1 MASTTQQATSA
12 SDSVDQ
18 ADAASRTSVESLEES
33 LIRLAGVRPKDI
45 ERAKRI
51 RSRLESP
58 RPLGEVLLEMGAV
71 SEDKL
76 QLVERRRRQ
85 RMSLVELLVEDGAL
99 DDEAAEAYWHLKG
112 ADPIPTDRQALIE
125 SGLVKEEAYLK
136 ALGSRLDIPF
146 IEPAI
151 GEIQTDLYQRIPFAY
166 LLRNLVLPLRV
177 EGGVLH
183 VVVAYPED
191 EAVIAEVEQTFG
203 KRTQRYCST
212 VFRVTETL
220 RTLERL
226 RGKPADRDAFKIQ
239 YRELDHTKEGQQESG
254 EEAIQLVDYLLSRAV
269 EMGASDLHIEPNLN
283 RIRVRV
289 RVDGVLHH
297 LTDLP
302 VDFTARVIARIKIL
316 ARADVTEKRHHQD
329 GKIHVRVGGSE
340 IDIRVSTYVSMFGE
354 TVVLRLLDRDRGI
367 LPLADVGFQPRAYAT
382 LEDVV
387 LRSSSGLVLTVG
399 PTGSGKTTTLY
410 SFIDHAN
417 DPTEKVISAED
428 PVEYVID
435 GIVQCSVNEKT
446 GPTFADSLR
455 AIVRQ
460 DPDTIIVGE
469 VRDPTTAHLAVEAA
483 LTGHKVFSTFHT
495 EEAVGTFV
503 RLLEM
508 GIEPFLVASTISAVI
523 AQRLLRRLCHD
534 CQIPHRPTPAELRFL
549 NLEREEAS
557 GFRFLATKGCPN
569 CDGTGFRG
577 RIAAHE
583 VLVPD
588 DRFRQA
594 VLERRSSS
602 ELRALARDLP
612 EFLTIQEDGILK
624 AMAGVT
630 SLQEVIENAPRDTG
644 ARPLSQLKTIA
655 RTRRT

>member
-1 MASTTQQATSA
+1 MASTTQTQPDASASALADQATRPA
-12 SDSVDQ
+12 G
-18 ADAASRTSVESLEES
+18 ESLEES
-33 LIRLAGVRPKDI
+33 LVRLAGVSPKDI
-45 ERAKRI
+45 ERAERI
-51 RSRLESP
+51 RARLETP
-58 RPLGEVLLEMGAV
+58 RPLGDVLLEMGAV
-71 SEDKL
+71 SQDKL
-76 QLVERRRRQ
+76 EVVERRRRQ
-85 RMSLVELLVEDGAL
+85 RMSLVELLIEDGAL
-99 DDEAAEAYWHLKG
+99 EQEGAEAYWEAK
-112 ADPIPTDRQALIE
+112 AAEPTPTDRQALIE
-125 SGLVKEEAYLK
+125 SGLVKEEDYLK

-151 GEIQTDLYQRIPFAY
+151 GEIQTDLYQKIPFAY
-166 LLRNLVLPLRV
+166 LLKNLVLPLRADD
-177 EGGVLH
+177 GSLQ

-203 KRTQRYCST
+203 MRTKRYCST

-239 YRELDHTKEGQQESG
+239 YRELDHAKEGQQESG

-367 LPLADVGFQPRAYAT
+367 LPLVDVGFQPRAFST
-382 LEDVV
+382 LEEVV

-435 GIVQCSVNEKT
+435 GVVQCSVNEKT

-469 VRDPTTAHLAVEAA
+469 IRDGTTAHLAVEAA

-523 AQRLLRRLCHD
+523 AQRLVRRLCYD

-549 NLEREEAS
+549 NIEREEAS
-557 GFRFLATKGCPN
+557 GYRFLATKGCSS
-569 CDGTGFRG
+569 CAGTGFRG
-577 RIAAHE
+577 RVAVHE

-594 VLERRSSS
+594 VLDRASSS
-602 ELRALARDLP
+602 ELRVLARTLP

-624 AMAGVT
+624 AMAGIT
-630 SLQEVIENAPRDTG
+630 SLQEIIENAPRDTG
-644 ARPLSQLKTIA
+644 ARSLSDLKKIA
-655 RTRRT
+655 RTRRS